1 MAMEYDDNNPVS
13 GNAYKGRLLK
23 RMEIAYGDI
32 DIKFA
37 VNPEDYTQ
45 KEPNMAT
52 ITNTKGGAWIDAWG
66 AGITEITIKG
76 ITGVKGTG
84 GKDVDTGYK
93 RWKELR
99 NLFRSVY
106 AAVTDGQEITELIR
120 FYNFT
125 DNEFFYCYPS
135 QAGIELYRSKSR
147 PHIYQYTIN
156 LWVIRKIGDPQP
168 DSGSGSTEK
177 QVIGNPLKTYMNA
190 ARSGSAKITSKNV
203 IMSVLGGDTYKAARI
218 SDTEADTITVTN
230 TKTKTLAIIQEDCRN
245 YYTQLEPIIGGK
257 EGKISPVTGFNCAQG
272 VTIQPSGAVS
282 NVEFFSGEDLAEGQ
296 DMLLHEVNYSNKVS
310 PSTYI
315 MYTKIQDYS
324 PDVLSHLYSI
334 PFGSEPRDRV
344 IQAVANSRKYDSTIY
359 EMINDYQTRAV
370 LSKLEV
376 KRLKVILL
384 ESMMV
389 YQELYSMYNQSDG
402 ISTELGM
409 TNMGILINNIRA
421 MIMYFTFINTEVN
434 KMERQNLIP
443 ELRKLEKIMTQASI
457 DIVDYL

>member
-282 NVEFFSGEDLAEGQ
+282 NVEFFSGEDLAEEQ